1 MLQYN
6 AREGERKINQTNNNN
21 IPPITKKKKKKLNRQ
36 TLIISIKSQKY

>member
-21 IPPITKKKKKKLNRQ
+21 IPPITKKKKKN
-36 TLIISIKSQKY
+36 